1 MSVILNIKDLIV
13 SYNGNPVLENI
24 NLQINKNDFIGI
36 IGPNGG
42 GKTTLIKTIL
52 GLKKPQS
59 GKIEFNNTGNL
70 RPNIGYLPQVK
81 EIDRKFPISVIDVV
95 LSGLM
100 SNLRKKLRFSRKE
113 RKLAKEILE
122 KMGVTTLTK
131 KPIGELSGGQAQR
144 VFLSRA
150 LVSSPEILVL
160 DEPDTYVDSN
170 FENELY
176 QLLQKINENTTIIIA
191 THDVGSI
198 VSYVKNIACVNKT
211 LHYHPSNEIT
221 NELLKSY
228 NCPIDLVTHGTV
240 PHRVLHKH

>member
-1 MSVILNIKDLIV
+1 MSVILNIKNLTV
-13 SYNGNPVLENI
+13 SYNDNLVLENV
-24 NLQINKNDFIGI
+24 NLQVLENDFIGI

-52 GLKKPQS
+52 GLKKPLH
-59 GKIEFNNTGNL
+59 GKIEFANKRNQK
-70 RPNIGYLPQVK
+70 PNIGYLPQIR

-100 SNLRKKLRFSRKE
+100 SNLRKKLRFSKE
-113 RKLAKEILE
+113 EKKLAKEILK
-122 KMGVTTLTK
+122 KMGISELIK
-131 KPIGELSGGQAQR
+131 KPIGELSGGQSQR

-150 LVSSPEILVL
+150 LVSSPDILIL
-160 DEPDTYVDSN
+160 DEPDTFVDNN

-176 QLLQKINENTTIIIA
+176 QHLQDFNENTTIIIV
-191 THDVGSI
+191 THDVGTI

-221 NELLKSY
+221 NDLLKSY